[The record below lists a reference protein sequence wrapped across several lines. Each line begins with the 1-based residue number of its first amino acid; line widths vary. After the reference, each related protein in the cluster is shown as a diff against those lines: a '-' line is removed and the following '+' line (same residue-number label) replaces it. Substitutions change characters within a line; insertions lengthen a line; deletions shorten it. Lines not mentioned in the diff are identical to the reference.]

1 MFVIRREDTAAGQ
14 GSQNSSVEFT
24 LRPFD
29 PGDGPAIGALLAAEA
44 ATTAVGMTTRY
55 HHDVYASLLV
65 QHPDVIGVVATAPGY
80 QGIVGM
86 ATAFLD
92 QVHVEGQVFPRAQ
105 LENLKVRHDVR
116 RQGLGR
122 QLATWRIDE
131 ARRRF
136 GGPGVVMA
144 GVEGT
149 NAASLAT
156 ARSWASQILGPLRIV
171 IGPTQRGAGRGG
183 AVEVRDVEDA
193 DIEEVTAGSAA
204 FHAGTNLYP
213 RLTPD
218 LLRAWLAPVEPGGRV
233 RRYRI
238 AASPG
243 GSILAGGLVVQRFEL
258 MVDQIEHL
266 PTPLA
271 VLSRILPLVPRDGVI
286 RTAEVM
292 LAWHAPGQ
300 LEAGRRLWEQIRREW
315 HDRATHVAA
324 VVDPKSPAADMCRVS
339 PLTLGPRLKLM
350 VPVDSPV
357 PLSES
362 RPVVMIR

>member
-1 MFVIRREDTAAGQ
+1 MD
-14 GSQNSSVEFT
+14 FT
-24 LRPFD
+24 LRPFEPD
-29 PGDGPAIGALLAAEA
+29 DGPAIGALLAAEA
-44 ATTAVGMTTRY
+44 ATTAIAITTRY

-92 QVHVEGQVFPRAQ
+92 EVHVEGQVFPRAQ

-122 QLATWRIDE
+122 QLAAWRIAE

-136 GGPGVVMA
+136 SGPGVVMA

-156 ARSWASQILGPLRIV
+156 AQSWASQIMGPLRIV
-171 IGPTQRGAGRGG
+171 IGPTQRGRARLG
-183 AVEVRDVEDA
+183 AVRVRE
-193 DIEEVTAGSAA
+193 IEEGDVDEVVAGSDV
-204 FHAGTNLYP
+204 FHAETNLYP
-213 RLTPD
+213 RVAPD
-218 LLRAWLAPVEPGGRV
+218 LLRRWLAPVHPGGLLRTYRV
-233 RRYRI
+233 VV
-238 AASPG
+238 SPG
-243 GSILAGGLVVQRFEL
+243 GSIMAGALVVQRFEL
-258 MVDQIEHL
+258 MVDQIERL
-266 PTPLA
+266 PRPLA
-271 VLSRILPLVPRDGVI
+271 ILSKVLPLVPPDGVI
-286 RTAEVM
+286 RTAEV
-292 LAWHAPGQ
+292 LLPWHAPGQ
-300 LEAGRRLWEQIRREW
+300 LVAGQRLWEHIRHEW
-315 HDRATHVAA
+315 HGRATHVAT
-324 VVDPKSPAADMCRVS
+324 VVDPKGAVAEMCRIS

-362 RPVVMIR
+362 KPVAMIR